1 MTGSMSQI
9 VARANGHVD
18 NKIRAATSEVF
29 SNIFFMCPVG
39 EPSQWKN
46 PASAPEGY
54 VGGNARGNWH
64 CTIGSPFVG
73 EDRTST
79 VEKIQST
86 IPRRAGSV
94 VYLTNN
100 VPYIGRLEYDAHS
113 RQAPNG
119 MVRVSVALFEG
130 VLNGSS

>member
-29 SNIFFMCPVG
+29 KNIIMMTPVG
-39 EPSQWKN
+39 NPSQWQN
-46 PASAPEGY
+46 PASAPAGY
-54 VGGNARGNWH
+54 VGGRARGNWQ
-64 CTIGSPFVG
+64 CTIGAPFVG
-73 EDRTST
+73 EDDSGS
-79 VEKIQST
+79 VIKAQNA

-100 VPYIGRLEYDAHS
+100 VPYIGALEYDFHS
-113 RQAPNG
+113 RQAPAG

-130 VLNGSS
+130 ALNGTS

>member
-1 MTGSMSQI
+1 MTGSMLQI

-29 SNIFFMCPVG
+29 SNIIQMTPVDTG
-39 EPSQWKN
+39 R
-46 PASAPEGY
+46 
-54 VGGNARGNWH
+54 ARGNWQ
-64 CTIGSPFVG
+64 CTIGSPFMG
-73 EDRTST
+73 EDDSGS
-79 VEKIQST
+79 VMKANSV

-100 VPYIGRLEYDAHS
+100 VPYIGKLEYDGHS
-113 RQAPNG
+113 RQAPAG

>member
-29 SNIFFMCPVG
+29 SNIIQMTPVKTG
-39 EPSQWKN
+39 R
-46 PASAPEGY
+46 
-54 VGGNARGNWH
+54 ARGNWQ

-73 EDRTST
+73 EDDSGS
-79 VEKIQST
+79 VMKVQSV

-100 VPYIGRLEYDAHS
+100 VPYIGKLEYDGHS
-113 RQAPNG
+113 RQAPAG

>member
-29 SNIFFMCPVG
+29 KNIILMTPVDTG
-39 EPSQWKN
+39 R
-46 PASAPEGY
+46 
-54 VGGNARGNWH
+54 ARGNWQ
-64 CTIGSPFVG
+64 CTIGAPFVG
-73 EDRTST
+73 QDDSGD
-79 VEKIQST
+79 VSKMHGIV
-86 IPRRAGSV
+86 PRRAGSV

-130 VLNGSS
+130 ALSGTR

>member
-9 VARANGHVD
+9 VSRVNGRID
-18 NKIRAATSEVF
+18 DKIRAATSEVF
-29 SNIFFMCPVG
+29 KNIIMMTPVG
-39 EPSQWKN
+39 NPSQWKN

-100 VPYIGRLEYDAHS
+100 VPYIGALEYDFHS
-113 RQAPNG
+113 RQAPAG

-130 VLNGSS
+130 VLNGTR

>member
-29 SNIFFMCPVG
+29 SNIIQMTPVDTG
-39 EPSQWKN
+39 R
-46 PASAPEGY
+46 
-54 VGGNARGNWH
+54 ARGNWQ
-64 CTIGSPFVG
+64 CTIGSPFMG
-73 EDRTST
+73 EDDSGS
-79 VEKIQST
+79 VMKANSV

-100 VPYIGRLEYDAHS
+100 VPYIGKLEYDGHS
-113 RQAPNG
+113 RQAPAG

-130 VLNGSS
+130 LLNGSS

>member
-1 MTGSMSQI
+1 MTDSMSQI
-9 VARANGHVD
+9 VARVNGRID
-18 NKIRAATSEVF
+18 DKIRAATSEVF
-29 SNIFFMCPVG
+29 KNIIMMTPVG
-39 EPSQWKN
+39 NPSQWKN

-100 VPYIGRLEYDAHS
+100 VPYIRALEYDFHS
-113 RQAPNG
+113 RQAPAG

-130 VLNGSS
+130 VLNGTS

>member
-9 VARANGHVD
+9 VARVNGRID

-29 SNIFFMCPVG
+29 KNIIMMTPVDTG
-39 EPSQWKN
+39 R
-46 PASAPEGY
+46 
-54 VGGNARGNWH
+54 ARGNWQ
-64 CTIGSPFVG
+64 CTIGAPFVG

-100 VPYIGRLEYDAHS
+100 VPYIGALEYDFHS
-113 RQAPNG
+113 RQAPAG

-130 VLNGSS
+130 VLNGTS

>member
-9 VARANGHVD
+9 VGRINGRID
-18 NKIRAATSEVF
+18 DKIRGATSEVF
-29 SNIFFMCPVG
+29 SNIIQMTPVG
-39 EPSQWKN
+39 DPSQWKN

-64 CTIGSPFVG
+64 CTIGSHFVG

-86 IPRRAGSV
+86 RIP
-94 VYLTNN
+94 Y
-100 VPYIGRLEYDAHS
+100 RLC
-113 RQAPNG
+113 
-119 MVRVSVALFEG
+119 
-130 VLNGSS
+130 

>member
-29 SNIFFMCPVG
+29 SNIIQMTPVDTG
-39 EPSQWKN
+39 R
-46 PASAPEGY
+46 
-54 VGGNARGNWH
+54 ARGNWQ
-64 CTIGSPFVG
+64 CTIGAPFTG
-73 EDRTST
+73 EDDTGDVLKMQNT
-79 VEKIQST
+79 L
-86 IPRRAGSV
+86 PRRAGSV

-100 VPYIGRLEYDAHS
+100 VPYIRKLEYIPGYS
-113 RQAPNG
+113 RQAPAG

-130 VLNGSS
+130 ALNGTR

>member
-9 VARANGHVD
+9 VGRINGRID
-18 NKIRAATSEVF
+18 DKIRGATSEVF
-29 SNIFFMCPVG
+29 SNIIQMTPVG

-86 IPRRAGSV
+86 IPRHSGSV

-100 VPYIGRLEYDAHS
+100 VPYIRALEYDFHS
-113 RQAPNG
+113 RQAPAG

-130 VLNGSS
+130 VLNGTR

>member
-9 VARANGHVD
+9 VGRINGRID

-29 SNIFFMCPVG
+29 SNIIQMTPVDTG
-39 EPSQWKN
+39 R
-46 PASAPEGY
+46 
-54 VGGNARGNWH
+54 ARGNWQ
-64 CTIGSPFVG
+64 CTIGAPFIG
-73 EDRTST
+73 EDASGS
-79 VEKIQST
+79 VMKANNV

-100 VPYIGRLEYDAHS
+100 VPYIGRLEYDGHS

>member
-9 VARANGHVD
+9 VARANNHVD
-18 NKIRAATSEVF
+18 NRIRAATSEVF
-29 SNIFFMCPVG
+29 SNIIQMTPVDTG
-39 EPSQWKN
+39 R
-46 PASAPEGY
+46 
-54 VGGNARGNWH
+54 ARGNWQ

-73 EDRTST
+73 EDASGS
-79 VEKIQST
+79 VMKAQIV

-100 VPYIGRLEYDAHS
+100 VPYIGKLEYDGHS
-113 RQAPNG
+113 RQAPAG

-130 VLNGSS
+130 VLNGIG

>member
-9 VARANGHVD
+9 VARATGHVND
-18 NKIRAATSEVF
+18 KIRAATSEVF
-29 SNIFFMCPVG
+29 SNIIQMTPVDTG
-39 EPSQWKN
+39 R
-46 PASAPEGY
+46 
-54 VGGNARGNWH
+54 ARGNWQ

-73 EDRTST
+73 QDDSGN
-79 VEKIQST
+79 VMKAQSV
-86 IPRRAGSV
+86 IPRHAGSV

-119 MVRVSVALFEG
+119 MVRVSVALFVG
-130 VLNGSS
+130 SLNGTR

>member
-9 VARANGHVD
+9 VARANGRID

-29 SNIFFMCPVG
+29 SNIIQMTPVDTG
-39 EPSQWKN
+39 R
-46 PASAPEGY
+46 
-54 VGGNARGNWH
+54 ARGNWQ
-64 CTIGSPFVG
+64 CTIGAPFVG
-73 EDRTST
+73 EDDSGS
-79 VEKIQST
+79 VMKAQSV

-100 VPYIGRLEYDAHS
+100 VPYVQKLEYDAHS

-119 MVRVSVALFEG
+119 MVRASVALFEG
-130 VLNGSS
+130 VLNGIS

>member
-1 MTGSMSQI
+1 MSQI

-29 SNIFFMCPVG
+29 KNIIMMTPVG
-39 EPSQWKN
+39 NPSQWKN

-100 VPYIGRLEYDAHS
+100 VPYIGALEYDFHS
-113 RQAPNG
+113 RQAPAG

-130 VLNGSS
+130 VLNGTS

>member
-18 NKIRAATSEVF
+18 DRIRAATSEVF
-29 SNIFFMCPVG
+29 SNIIQMTPVG
-39 EPSQWKN
+39 NPSQWQN
-46 PASAPEGY
+46 PASAPAGY
-54 VGGNARGNWH
+54 VGGRARGNWQ
-64 CTIGSPFVG
+64 CTIGAPFSG
-73 EDRTST
+73 EDASGS
-79 VEKIQST
+79 VMKAQNA

-100 VPYIGRLEYDAHS
+100 VPYIGKLEYDAHS

>member
-9 VARANGHVD
+9 VGRINGRID

-29 SNIFFMCPVG
+29 SNIIQMTPVG
-39 EPSQWKN
+39 NPSQWKN
-46 PASAPEGY
+46 PAAAPEGY
-54 VGGNARGNWH
+54 VGGNARGNWQ
-64 CTIGSPFVG
+64 CTIGAPFVG
-73 EDRTST
+73 VDDSGS
-79 VEKIQST
+79 VMKAQSV

-100 VPYIGRLEYDAHS
+100 VPYIRALEYDFHS
-113 RQAPNG
+113 RQAPAG

-130 VLNGSS
+130 VLNGTG

>member
-29 SNIFFMCPVG
+29 SNIIQMTPVDTG
-39 EPSQWKN
+39 R
-46 PASAPEGY
+46 
-54 VGGNARGNWH
+54 ARGNWQ
-64 CTIGSPFVG
+64 CTIGSPFTR
-73 EDRTST
+73 EDDTGDVLKMQNT
-79 VEKIQST
+79 L
-86 IPRRAGSV
+86 PRRAGSV

-100 VPYIGRLEYDAHS
+100 VPYIQKLEYDAHS

-130 VLNGSS
+130 VLNGTS